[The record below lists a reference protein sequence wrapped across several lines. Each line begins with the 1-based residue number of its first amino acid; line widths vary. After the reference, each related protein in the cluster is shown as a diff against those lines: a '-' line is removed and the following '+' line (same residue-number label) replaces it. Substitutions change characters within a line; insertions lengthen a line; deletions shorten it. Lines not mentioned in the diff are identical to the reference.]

1 MSRFQLCV
9 SKKKLKL
16 KLKKK
21 KKNEKKGKKLS
32 LKRVIFRSL
41 NITSKKQL
49 ERVAFRNQN

>member
-21 KKNEKKGKKLS
+21 NEKKGKNLS